1 MIECPV
7 CESRLVETK
16 YGSSVEIKCTKCDY
30 SVVTTNISLIYED
43 ETIYDV
49 YLLSGN
55 IGNQKVFTLVKNI
68 LIISSSEV
76 LNLINSGEEIKLYS
90 GSAVEVKSIREK
102 LDNLN
107 LSYKITPEYNW

>member
-30 SVVTTNISLIYED
+30 NVVTTNISLIYED

-49 YLLSGN
+49 Y
-55 IGNQKVFTLVKNI
+55 
-68 LIISSSEV
+68 
-76 LNLINSGEEIKLYS
+76 
-90 GSAVEVKSIREK
+90 
-102 LDNLN
+102 
-107 LSYKITPEYNW
+107 